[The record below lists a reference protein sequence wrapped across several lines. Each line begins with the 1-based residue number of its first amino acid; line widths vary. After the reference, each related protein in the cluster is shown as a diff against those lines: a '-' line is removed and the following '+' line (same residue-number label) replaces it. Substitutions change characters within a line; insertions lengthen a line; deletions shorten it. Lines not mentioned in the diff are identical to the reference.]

1 MSMFRFIRLLLLLAA
16 VAAPAALLAAAPPD
30 GDTSGSQDHFLTG
43 QFLVASPSM
52 GGPRFRATVIVMVRH
67 SRDGA
72 MGLIVNRPAG
82 EQPIADL
89 LQAFGDDTAKAEG
102 NEAKQRATRRTL
114 LRVLETVLRLAH
126 PIIPFITEALWQKVA
141 PLAAMS
147 RNCCVGAKRGPCCAA
162 SRSSVA
168 RLSKG
173 GSSWPRA
180 AKAEPFSKCRSAA
193 TRHLC
198 AGTHK
203 APEQRSTQGSP
214 SIMTRRPPQG

>member
-52 GGPRFRATVIVMVRH
+52 GDPRFRETVIVMVRH

-102 NEAKQRATRRTL
+102 NVPVYVGGPVQKELAFVLHSTDYRRTGTMD
-114 LRVLETVLRLAH
+114 VTGDLAVTANRDV
-126 PIIPFITEALWQKVA
+126 IRDI
-141 PLAAMS
+141 
-147 RNCCVGAKRGPCCAA
+147 
-162 SRSSVA
+162 
-168 RLSKG
+168 
-173 GSSWPRA
+173 A
-180 AKAEPFSKCRSAA
+180 AKTGPKKFMLIFGYAGWAPGQLEGEIAA
-193 TRHLC
+193 NAWYTAPVDPALVFDMPRDKVWERAVERRTRDL
-198 AGTHK
+198 
-203 APEQRSTQGSP
+203 
-214 SIMTRRPPQG
+214 